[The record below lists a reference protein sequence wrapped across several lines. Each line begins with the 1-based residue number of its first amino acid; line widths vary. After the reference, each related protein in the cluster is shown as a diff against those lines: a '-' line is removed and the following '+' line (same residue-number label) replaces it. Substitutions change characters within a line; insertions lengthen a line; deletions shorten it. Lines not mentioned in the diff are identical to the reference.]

1 MENQKRERQWIEE
14 ARKQRLAK
22 VRTPVDA
29 IRFIEDFGP
38 IRPEEHKPVFALR
51 RSDGKRHGN

>member
-1 MENQKRERQWIEE
+1 MENKKLEKRWLED
-14 ARKQRLAK
+14 ARRQRLIA
-22 VRTPVDA
+22 VRTPDDA

-51 RSDGKRHGN
+51 RSDGKRNGD